1 METKTPKFG
10 ILTNPFMN
18 ILKEIK
24 EIYRLGFDYAEICI
38 EAPGGM
44 PEILMENKKK
54 ILSLLRKFNSPPIG
68 HTSWMIDL
76 GTPYDDIRK
85 AWIDEGKK
93 SIKAANELG
102 IKLVNFHGHSSM
114 IFFED
119 PGLKKEILNNY
130 IKSLK
135 ELVSYGKEM
144 GIRIMLE
151 NMPDKWEISTFRDY
165 KYVIDRVMG
174 LGVHLDV
181 AHAFING
188 EMKSVRG
195 FTNTFKKD
203 IVHVHFSDSLGFDE
217 HLPIGKGNIDYEKVV
232 KLLKK
237 IGYERN
243 ITFEVFTDN
252 RMEVVKSREKI
263 KRFWRK

>member
-1 METKTPKFG
+1 
-10 ILTNPFMN
+10 
-18 ILKEIK
+18 
-24 EIYRLGFDYAEICI
+24 
-38 EAPGGM
+38 
-44 PEILMENKKK
+44 
-54 ILSLLRKFNSPPIG
+54 PIG

-85 AWIDEGKK
+85 AWIEEGKK

-102 IKLVNFHGHSSM
+102 IKLVNFHGHSGM

-135 ELVSYGKEM
+135 ELVSHGKEM

-165 KYVIDRVMG
+165 KYVIDRVMD

-188 EMKSVRG
+188 GMKSVRG
-195 FTNTFKKD
+195 FTNTFKKN
-203 IVHVHFSDSLGFDE
+203 IVHVHFSDSLGFDD
-217 HLPIGKGNIDYEKVV
+217 HL
-232 KLLKK
+232 
-237 IGYERN
+237 
-243 ITFEVFTDN
+243 
-252 RMEVVKSREKI
+252 
-263 KRFWRK
+263 